1 MELYICIYEVTLMQL
16 RKEFPGEDGEEFIK
30 IITAGALLK
39 ESRSLY
45 SKFMSLNPKHLTL
58 NPISCCIYSV

>member
-1 MELYICIYEVTLMQL
+1 MQL